1 MPLSKQQW
9 TEQAVIQSI
18 GNELWCNCPFFGL
31 LKLGLYDKKRF
42 LWGLPSGNGYGD
54 SRGRSDGS
62 VLSVDPLRGLELLAV
77 VLPISNHC
85 CLLDLMDTP
94 FSNPPF
100 PGAAFLTGPFPTPKG
115 VVIEVCKGRGERE
128 GQREGGESPGGRER
142 EREGKRGRGR
152 EAQENKS
159 PCWRVY
165 LHYQFSITGELVTD
179 LERGLKS
186 PGPSYALGL
195 LWSGACHHLNHSSG
209 EGSVR
214 RGQGRDGPVSGRTTR
229 CLTLESGAPR
239 ERLAL
244 AAAGFSVGC
253 RPAPQ

>member
-128 GQREGGESPGGRER
+128 GQREGGGEPRREGKREGGEERER
-142 EREGKRGRGR
+142 ERGPGK
-152 EAQENKS
+152 QIS
-159 PCWRVY
+159 M
-165 LHYQFSITGELVTD
+165 
-179 LERGLKS
+179 
-186 PGPSYALGL
+186 
-195 LWSGACHHLNHSSG
+195 
-209 EGSVR
+209 
-214 RGQGRDGPVSGRTTR
+214 
-229 CLTLESGAPR
+229 LESL
-239 ERLAL
+239 LAL
-244 AAAGFSVGC
+244 PIFHHWGAGH
-253 RPAPQ
+253 RPGERTEVTGSLVCSRALVVWGLSSSKP